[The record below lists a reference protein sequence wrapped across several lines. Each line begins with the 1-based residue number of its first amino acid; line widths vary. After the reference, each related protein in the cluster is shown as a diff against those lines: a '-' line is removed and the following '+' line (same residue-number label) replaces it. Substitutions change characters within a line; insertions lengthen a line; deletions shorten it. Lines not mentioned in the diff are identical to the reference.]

1 MTTGERR
8 IVLSWSSGK
17 DSAWALHVL
26 NQQYPGC
33 VRALLTTINESV
45 DRVAMHG
52 VRRAIV
58 EAQARAA
65 GLPLRVVHIP
75 YPCSNEEYER
85 QMGAAVAAAVAD
97 GFTHVAFGDL
107 FLEDVRQYRIDRLA
121 GSGLEPLFP
130 LWGRPTR
137 ELAAEMIRGGM
148 RAKIA
153 CVDTEALDASYVG
166 REFGADLL
174 DALPK
179 GVDPCGEKGEFHTC
193 VYAGPMFRERIAIE
207 AGETVARTRFV
218 WTDFVLREQ

>member
-1 MTTGERR
+1 MMTLERR
-8 IVLSWSSGK
+8 ILLSWSSGK

-26 NQQYPGC
+26 NQQHPGS
-33 VRALLTTINESV
+33 VQALLTTINESA

-75 YPCSNEEYER
+75 HPCSNEEYER
-85 QMGAAVAAAVAD
+85 QMSSAVAAAVAD
-97 GFTHVAFGDL
+97 GFTHMAFGDL

-137 ELAAEMIRGGM
+137 ELAMEMIRGGM

-153 CVDTEALDASYVG
+153 CVDTQALDASYVG
-166 REFGADLL
+166 REFGAALL
-174 DALPK
+174 DALPE

-193 VYAGPMFRERIAIE
+193 VYAGPMFREPVEIE
-207 AGETVARTRFV
+207 AGETVARERFV
-218 WTDFVLREQ
+218 WADFVLREP